1 MSYTG
6 TLLLSDGVTMDNP
19 CVLKTVNNV
28 LLFLDN
34 AQVQN
39 YNSGSVLAT
48 LPESSLFPSHVPI
61 KIPVAAKSG
70 LAILTI
76 NTDGTLELD
85 ENVDNGTVYLNGLC
99 VNVCNRYYT
108 NTLGNNEPFDPDG
121 QI

>member
-6 TLLLSDGVTMDNP
+6 TLLLGDGVTMDNP
-19 CVLKTVNNV
+19 CILKTINNV

-34 AQVQN
+34 AQVEN

-48 LPESSLFPSHVPI
+48 LPESSLFPSHEPI

-70 LAILTI
+70 MVVLTI

-85 ENVDNGTVYLNGLC
+85 ESVNNGTVYLNGLC

-108 NTLGNNEPFDPDG
+108 NALGNNEPFDPDG